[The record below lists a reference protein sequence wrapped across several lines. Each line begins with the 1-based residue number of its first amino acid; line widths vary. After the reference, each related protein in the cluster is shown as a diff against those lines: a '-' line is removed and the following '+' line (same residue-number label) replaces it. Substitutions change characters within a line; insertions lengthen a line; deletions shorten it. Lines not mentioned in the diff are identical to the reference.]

1 MRVCWGAAFVKG
13 TENGEYEINKVS
25 KMKRYK
31 KRMISMLLVLGL
43 SLGTVMNVQ
52 AVTIDEAQKK
62 ADELKNQKSAAEEE
76 KKSLAKE
83 LSAIVKEM
91 EDAREKLVK
100 KQEEIQK
107 AEEDLLK
114 AKVDENTQY
123 QSMKKRI
130 KFMYENGN
138 TQMIEVLLES
148 ENIGDFLNKAEYAQ
162 SLSEYDREQLTAFQE
177 VVKQVEE
184 EEKVLKEEYGEL
196 EVLQNELIAK
206 QDNVEA
212 MLSEKDLQI
221 SNLEKEMGEN
231 ASVLEE
237 LIKQAEA
244 ERKKQEQQAQQ
255 QQAQANNGGGGGYAP
270 PSSGNVVSG
279 NGQFAHPCPG
289 AVVSSTFGYRTFD
302 NSFHNGLDLAAP
314 EGTPTYAADSGTV
327 LYARWSDSAGNW
339 VVIDHGNGFV
349 TKYMHHTSYT
359 VTEGQYVEKGQQVGY
374 VGNTGNSFGAHLH
387 FQVELNGAPV
397 DPQLYL

>member
-1 MRVCWGAAFVKG
+1 
-13 TENGEYEINKVS
+13 
-25 KMKRYK
+25 
-31 KRMISMLLVLGL
+31 MLLVLTL
-43 SLGTVMNVQ
+43 SLGMAMNVQ
-52 AVTIDEAQKK
+52 AVTVDEAQKK
-62 ADELKNQKSAAEEE
+62 ADELNN
-76 KKSLAKE
+76 KKSTAEAEKQSLAQE
-83 LSAIVKEM
+83 LETIIKEM
-91 EDAREKLVK
+91 EAAKEKLTK

-107 AEEDLLK
+107 AEEELLQ
-114 AKVDENTQY
+114 AKVDENAQY

-138 TQMIEVLLES
+138 SQILEVLLES
-148 ENIGDFLNKAEYAQ
+148 ESIGDFLNKAEYAQ
-162 SLSEYDREQLTAFQE
+162 SLSAYDREQLTAFQE

-184 EEKVLKEEYGEL
+184 EEAALKNEYTEL
-196 EVLQNELIAK
+196 EALQNDLITK
-206 QDNVEA
+206 QTNVQA
-212 MLSEKDLQI
+212 MLDEKNIQI
-221 SNLEKEMGEN
+221 ANLEKEIGDN
-231 ASVLEE
+231 ASVLQE

-244 ERKKQEQQAQQ
+244 ERLKQEQQKQQ
-255 QQAQANNGGGGGYAP
+255 QSSAGGGGSTGGYTP
-270 PSSGNVVSG
+270 PSSDNVVSG

-314 EGTPTYAADSGTV
+314 EGTPTYAADSGIV

-387 FQVELNGAPV
+387 FQVELNGTPV

>member
-1 MRVCWGAAFVKG
+1 MR
-13 TENGEYEINKVS
+13 
-25 KMKRYK
+25 RHK
-31 KRMISMLLVLGL
+31 KSILSMLLVL
-43 SLGTVMNVQ
+43 TVSFGMAMNVQ
-52 AVTIDEAQKK
+52 AVTVDEAQKK
-62 ADELKNQKSAAEEE
+62 ADELNN
-76 KKSLAKE
+76 KKSTAEAEKQSLAQE
-83 LSAIVKEM
+83 LETIIKEM
-91 EDAREKLVK
+91 EAAKEKLTK

-107 AEEDLLK
+107 AEEELLQ
-114 AKVDENTQY
+114 AKVDENAQY

-138 TQMIEVLLES
+138 SQILEVLLES
-148 ENIGDFLNKAEYAQ
+148 ESIGDFLNKAEYAQ
-162 SLSEYDREQLTAFQE
+162 SLSAYDREQLTAFQE

-184 EEKVLKEEYGEL
+184 EEAALKNEYTEL
-196 EVLQNELIAK
+196 EALQNDLITK
-206 QDNVEA
+206 QTNVQA
-212 MLSEKDLQI
+212 MLDEKNIQI
-221 SNLEKEMGEN
+221 ANLEKEIGDN
-231 ASVLEE
+231 ASVLQE

-244 ERKKQEQQAQQ
+244 ERLKQEQQKQQ
-255 QQAQANNGGGGGYAP
+255 QSSAGGGGSTGGYTP
-270 PSSGNVVSG
+270 PSSDNVVSG

-314 EGTPTYAADSGTV
+314 EGTPTYAADSGIV

-387 FQVELNGAPV
+387 FQVELNGTPV

>member
-1 MRVCWGAAFVKG
+1 MR
-13 TENGEYEINKVS
+13 
-25 KMKRYK
+25 RHK
-31 KRMISMLLVLGL
+31 KSILSTVLVLAL
-43 SLGTVMNVQ
+43 SLGMVMNVH
-52 AVTIDEAQKK
+52 AVTIDEAQNK
-62 ADELKNQKSAAEEE
+62 ADELEDQKSAAESQ
-76 KKSLAKE
+76 KQE
-83 LSAIVKEM
+83 LSEQLNAIIKEM
-91 EDAREKLVK
+91 ETAKENLSK

-107 AEEDLLK
+107 AEEDLLQ

-148 ENIGDFLNKAEYAQ
+148 ETIGDFLNKAEYAQ

-177 VVKQVEE
+177 IVKEVEAE
-184 EEKVLKEEYGEL
+184 EAALQEEYKEL
-196 EVLQNELIAK
+196 ETMQNQLIAK
-206 QDNVEA
+206 QNEVETT
-212 MLSEKDLQI
+212 LSEKNIEI
-221 SNLEKEMGEN
+221 SNLEKEIGDN
-231 ASVLEE
+231 AAVLEE
-237 LIKQAEA
+237 LIAQAEA
-244 ERKKQEQQAQQ
+244 ERLKQEQQASQGS
-255 QQAQANNGGGGGYAP
+255 GGGTGGYTP
-270 PSSGNVVSG
+270 PSSDNVISG
-279 NGQFAHPCPG
+279 NGQFTHPCPG

-359 VTEGQYVEKGQQVGY
+359 VTEGQYVQKGQQVGY

-387 FQVELNGAPV
+387 FQVELNGTPV

>member
-1 MRVCWGAAFVKG
+1 MR
-13 TENGEYEINKVS
+13 
-25 KMKRYK
+25 RHK
-31 KRMISMLLVLGL
+31 KSILSMLLVLTL
-43 SLGTVMNVQ
+43 SLGMAMNVQ
-52 AVTIDEAQKK
+52 AVTVDEAQKK
-62 ADELKNQKSAAEEE
+62 ADELNN
-76 KKSLAKE
+76 KKSTAEAEKQSLAQE
-83 LSAIVKEM
+83 LETIIKEM
-91 EDAREKLVK
+91 EAAKEKLTK

-107 AEEDLLK
+107 AEEELLQ
-114 AKVDENTQY
+114 AKVDENAQY

-138 TQMIEVLLES
+138 SQILEVLLES
-148 ENIGDFLNKAEYAQ
+148 ESIGDFLNKAEYAQ
-162 SLSEYDREQLTAFQE
+162 SLSAYDREQLTAFQE

-184 EEKVLKEEYGEL
+184 EEAALKNEYTEL
-196 EVLQNELIAK
+196 EALQNDLITK
-206 QDNVEA
+206 QTNVQA
-212 MLSEKDLQI
+212 MLDEKNIQI
-221 SNLEKEMGEN
+221 ANLEKEIGDN
-231 ASVLEE
+231 ASVLQE

-244 ERKKQEQQAQQ
+244 ERLKQEQQKQQ
-255 QQAQANNGGGGGYAP
+255 QSSAGGGGSTGGYTP
-270 PSSGNVVSG
+270 PSSDNVVSG

-314 EGTPTYAADSGTV
+314 EGTPTYAADSGIV

-339 VVIDHGNGFV
+339 VVIDHGNGLV

-387 FQVELNGAPV
+387 FQVELNGTPV

>member
-1 MRVCWGAAFVKG
+1 MR
-13 TENGEYEINKVS
+13 
-25 KMKRYK
+25 RHK
-31 KRMISMLLVLGL
+31 KSILSMLLVL
-43 SLGTVMNVQ
+43 TVSFGMAMNVQ
-52 AVTIDEAQKK
+52 AVTVDEAQKK
-62 ADELKNQKSAAEEE
+62 ADELNN
-76 KKSLAKE
+76 KKSTAEAEKQSLAQE
-83 LSAIVKEM
+83 LETIIKEM
-91 EDAREKLVK
+91 EAAKEKLTK

-107 AEEDLLK
+107 AEEELLQ
-114 AKVDENTQY
+114 AKVDENAQY

-138 TQMIEVLLES
+138 SQILEVLLES
-148 ENIGDFLNKAEYAQ
+148 ESIGDFLNKAEYAQ
-162 SLSEYDREQLTAFQE
+162 SLSAYDREQLTAFQE

-184 EEKVLKEEYGEL
+184 EEAALKNEYTEL
-196 EVLQNELIAK
+196 EDLQNDLITK
-206 QDNVEA
+206 QTNVQA
-212 MLSEKDLQI
+212 MLDEKNIQI
-221 SNLEKEMGEN
+221 ANLEKEIGDN
-231 ASVLEE
+231 ASVLQE

-244 ERKKQEQQAQQ
+244 ERLKQEQQKQQ
-255 QQAQANNGGGGGYAP
+255 QSSAGGGGSTGGYTP
-270 PSSGNVVSG
+270 PSSDNVVSG

-314 EGTPTYAADSGTV
+314 EGTPTYAADSGIV

-387 FQVELNGAPV
+387 FQVELNGTPV

>member
-1 MRVCWGAAFVKG
+1 MR
-13 TENGEYEINKVS
+13 
-25 KMKRYK
+25 RHK
-31 KRMISMLLVLGL
+31 KSILSTVLVLAL
-43 SLGTVMNVQ
+43 SLGMVMNVQ
-52 AVTIDEAQKK
+52 AVTIDEAQNK
-62 ADELKNQKSAAEEE
+62 ADDLEEQKSAAESQ
-76 KKSLAKE
+76 KQE
-83 LSAIVKEM
+83 LSVQLNAIVKEM
-91 EDAREKLVK
+91 ETAKENLSK
-100 KQEEIQK
+100 KQEEILK
-107 AEEDLLK
+107 AEEELLQ

-148 ENIGDFLNKAEYAQ
+148 ETIGDFLNKAEYAQ

-177 VVKQVEE
+177 IVKEVEAE
-184 EEKVLKEEYGEL
+184 EAALKLEYDEL
-196 EVLQNELIAK
+196 EQLQNELITK
-206 QDNVEA
+206 QNEVQT
-212 MLSEKDLQI
+212 MLSEKDIQI
-221 SNLEKEMGEN
+221 SNLEKEIGDN
-231 ASVLEE
+231 AAVLEE
-237 LIKQAEA
+237 LIAQAEA
-244 ERKKQEQQAQQ
+244 ERQKQLQQQ
-255 QQAQANNGGGGGYAP
+255 QQAAQGGGTGGYTP

-279 NGQFAHPCPG
+279 NGQFTHPCPG

-359 VTEGQYVEKGQQVGY
+359 VTEGQYVQKGQQVGY

-387 FQVELNGAPV
+387 FQVELNGTPV

>member
-1 MRVCWGAAFVKG
+1 MR
-13 TENGEYEINKVS
+13 
-25 KMKRYK
+25 RHK
-31 KRMISMLLVLGL
+31 KSILSMLLVL
-43 SLGTVMNVQ
+43 TVSFGMAMNVQ
-52 AVTIDEAQKK
+52 AVTVNEAQKK
-62 ADELKNQKSAAEEE
+62 ADELNN
-76 KKSLAKE
+76 KKSTAEAEKQSLAQE
-83 LSAIVKEM
+83 LETIIKEM
-91 EDAREKLVK
+91 EAAKEKLTK

-107 AEEDLLK
+107 AEEELLQ
-114 AKVDENTQY
+114 AKVDENAQY

-138 TQMIEVLLES
+138 SQILEVLLES
-148 ENIGDFLNKAEYAQ
+148 ESIGDFLNKAEYAQ
-162 SLSEYDREQLTAFQE
+162 SLSAYDREQLTAFQE

-184 EEKVLKEEYGEL
+184 EEAALKNEYTEL
-196 EVLQNELIAK
+196 EALQNDLITK
-206 QDNVEA
+206 QTNVQA
-212 MLSEKDLQI
+212 MLDEKNIQI
-221 SNLEKEMGEN
+221 ANLEKEIGDN
-231 ASVLEE
+231 ASVLQE

-244 ERKKQEQQAQQ
+244 ERLKQEQQKQQ
-255 QQAQANNGGGGGYAP
+255 QSSAGGGGSTGGYTP
-270 PSSGNVVSG
+270 PSSDNVVSG

-314 EGTPTYAADSGTV
+314 EGTPTYAADSGIV

-387 FQVELNGAPV
+387 FQVELNGTPV

>member
-1 MRVCWGAAFVKG
+1 MR
-13 TENGEYEINKVS
+13 
-25 KMKRYK
+25 RHK
-31 KRMISMLLVLGL
+31 KSILSMLLVLTL
-43 SLGTVMNVQ
+43 SLGMAMNVQ
-52 AVTIDEAQKK
+52 AVTVDEAQKK
-62 ADELKNQKSAAEEE
+62 ADELNN
-76 KKSLAKE
+76 KKSTAEAEKQSLAQE
-83 LSAIVKEM
+83 LETIIKEM
-91 EDAREKLVK
+91 EAAKEKLTK

-107 AEEDLLK
+107 AEEELLQ
-114 AKVDENTQY
+114 AKVDENAQY

-138 TQMIEVLLES
+138 SQILEVLLES
-148 ENIGDFLNKAEYAQ
+148 ESIGDFLNKAEYAQ
-162 SLSEYDREQLTAFQE
+162 SLSAYDREQLTAFQE

-184 EEKVLKEEYGEL
+184 EEAALKNEYTEL
-196 EVLQNELIAK
+196 EALQNDLITK
-206 QDNVEA
+206 QTNVQA
-212 MLSEKDLQI
+212 MLDEKNIQI
-221 SNLEKEMGEN
+221 ANLEKEIGDN
-231 ASVLEE
+231 ASVLQE

-244 ERKKQEQQAQQ
+244 ERLKQEQQKQQ
-255 QQAQANNGGGGGYAP
+255 QSSAGGGGSTGGYTP
-270 PSSGNVVSG
+270 PSSDNVVSG

-314 EGTPTYAADSGTV
+314 EGTPTYAADSGIV

-387 FQVELNGAPV
+387 FQVELNGTPV